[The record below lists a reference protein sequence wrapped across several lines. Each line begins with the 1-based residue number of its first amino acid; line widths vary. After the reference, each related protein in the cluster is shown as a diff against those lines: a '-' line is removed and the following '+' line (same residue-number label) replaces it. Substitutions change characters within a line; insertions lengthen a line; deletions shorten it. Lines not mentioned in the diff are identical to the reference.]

1 MKKWFLF
8 VLFWLALLPAFG
20 ASVTLAWDAS
30 PSPEVIG
37 YKIYVGPSTRV
48 YTNIVTL
55 SNVLTCTI
63 SNLNKGGTYFFTATA
78 YDASGLESDYS
89 NEVSY
94 TVPPIFPGPSSLRP
108 VVAFE
113 ERFNRQRTGFFH
125 KLVAVALPGKKVKH
139 VPAVAA
145 AHVFVRNRA

>member
-1 MKKWFLF
+1 ML
-8 VLFWLALLPAFG
+8 VLLWLAILPAFG

-30 PSPEVIG
+30 PSPEVTG
-37 YKIYVGPSTRV
+37 YKIYVGPSSRV

-63 SNLNKGGTYFFTATA
+63 SNLNKGNTYFFTATA

-94 TVPPIFPGPSSLRP
+94 TVPPIFPGPSDLRP
-108 VVAFE
+108 VVAVE
-113 ERFNRQRTGFFH
+113 KRFNRQRTGFFH
-125 KLVAVALPGKKVKH
+125 KLVAVILPGKKVKD
-139 VPAVAA
+139 VPAVAT
-145 AHVFVRNRA
+145 AHVLVRNRA